1 MSDKP
6 KRVPSRATLR
16 KRASNRV
23 IDAEDKLSDAKV
35 ARAKWEKVNDD
46 RIGRCEAELAS
57 ARVAFAQFSEPVPEA
72 DDADHS

>member
-57 ARVAFAQFSEPVPEA
+57 ARVAFAKFSEPVPEA
-72 DDADHS
+72 DDAES